1 MVETNNIFTFM
12 YDLFFLL
19 IKFGSNAWSFL
30 FKTHKLGVQ
39 LFNVGGKFLVDF
51 TYSFNVF
58 EIMVGSGFA
67 IFMVLALV
75 KSFIPLA

>member
-1 MVETNNIFTFM
+1 MVQNDNIFTFM

-19 IKFGSNAWSFL
+19 IKFGSNAWAFL

-39 LFNVGGKFLVDF
+39 LFEIGGRYLVDF

-75 KSFIPLA
+75 KYFIPLA